1 MALLS
6 VRLVTYVEKESIT
19 FRMHQPKKP
28 ELILASS
35 SPRRQ
40 ELLREIGIPFQ
51 AHAANIN
58 EDQFAHEAP
67 IEYALRLAREKAQ
80 AVAALYPQSY
90 VLGADTIVVIDGEVL
105 GKPIDHADA
114 ARMLRLLSGRAH
126 EVTTAVSLIAP
137 STISP
142 STVPSATVAPS
153 TVLPKRVPPRTVPL
167 SSVAPITVAQ
177 GTLAETRASTTK
189 VFFREIAEAE
199 IQQYVAGGE
208 PMDKAGAY
216 AIQGGASRWT
226 DRIEGEFS
234 NVVGLPLSLVTEM
247 LKTTGLMKS

>member
-6 VRLVTYVEKESIT
+6 VRLVTYVEKDSTI
-19 FRMHQPKKP
+19 FRMHQQKKP

-51 AHAANIN
+51 VHAANIN
-58 EDQFAHEAP
+58 EDQFAGEPP
-67 IEYALRLAREKAQ
+67 IKYALRLAEEKAQ
-80 AVAALYPQSY
+80 AVAAQYPQSY
-90 VLGADTIVVIDGEVL
+90 VLGADTIVVVDGEVL
-105 GKPIDHADA
+105 GKPKNPEDA
-114 ARMLRLLSGRAH
+114 TRMLRLLSGHDH
-126 EVTTAVSLIAP
+126 EVTTAVSLI
-137 STISP
+137 SP
-142 STVPSATVAPS
+142 G
-153 TVLPKRVPPRTVPL
+153 
-167 SSVAPITVAQ
+167 TVAQ

-189 VFFREIAEAE
+189 VYFRQIAEAE

-247 LKTTGLMKS
+247 LKITGLIKS

>member
-1 MALLS
+1 
-6 VRLVTYVEKESIT
+6 VRVFTYVEKDSIT
-19 FRMHQPKKP
+19 FRMHQSKKP

-51 AHAANIN
+51 VHAANIN
-58 EDQFAHEAP
+58 EDQRPGELP
-67 IEYALRLAREKAQ
+67 MEYALRLAREKALVVSKQ
-80 AVAALYPQSY
+80 YPQSY
-90 VLGADTIVVIDGEVL
+90 VLGADTIVVVDGEVL

-137 STISP
+137 NF
-142 STVPSATVAPS
+142 AAPS
-153 TVLPKRVPPRTVPL
+153 TASQSKAVPNTVTSETGVPNL
-167 SSVAPITVAQ
+167 AAQ
-177 GTLAETRASTTK
+177 GTLVETRASTTK
-189 VFFREIAEAE
+189 VYFREIAEAE

-247 LKTTGLMKS
+247 FKITGLMKS

>member
-1 MALLS
+1 
-6 VRLVTYVEKESIT
+6 
-19 FRMHQPKKP
+19 MHRQNKP

-40 ELLREIGIPFQ
+40 ELLREIGIPFRV
-51 AHAANIN
+51 HAANIN
-58 EDQFAHEAP
+58 EDQMPGEP
-67 IEYALRLAREKAQ
+67 PMEYALRLALEKAQ
-80 AVAALYPQSY
+80 AVSKQYPQSY
-90 VLGADTIVVIDGEVL
+90 VLGADTIVVLQGEVL
-105 GKPIDHADA
+105 GKPRDHADA

-126 EVTTAVSLIAP
+126 EVTTAVSLISPNFIVPNFAAP
-137 STISP
+137 NTP
-142 STVPSATVAPS
+142 SQSKAAPNTAATSLVAP
-153 TVLPKRVPPRTVPL
+153 
-167 SSVAPITVAQ
+167 

-189 VFFREIAEAE
+189 VYFREITEAE

-226 DRIEGEFS
+226 NRIEGEFS

-247 LKTTGLMKS
+247 LKATGLMKS

>member
-1 MALLS
+1 
-6 VRLVTYVEKESIT
+6 
-19 FRMHQPKKP
+19 MHQSKKP

-51 AHAANIN
+51 VHAANIN
-58 EDQFAHEAP
+58 EDQRPGELP
-67 IEYALRLAREKAQ
+67 MEYALRLAREKAVVVSKQ
-80 AVAALYPQSY
+80 YPQSY
-90 VLGADTIVVIDGEVL
+90 VLGADTIVVVDGEVL

-137 STISP
+137 NF
-142 STVPSATVAPS
+142 AAPS
-153 TVLPKRVPPRTVPL
+153 TASQSKAVPNTVTSETGVPNL
-167 SSVAPITVAQ
+167 AAQ
-177 GTLAETRASTTK
+177 GTLVETRASTTK
-189 VFFREIAEAE
+189 VYFREIAEAE

-247 LKTTGLMKS
+247 FKITGLMKS